1 MFYILF
7 MEDNNILA
15 VVLAGGK
22 SKRFGEDKNHIKLG
36 DKTLLEHVLSKIG
49 NKFEEI
55 LIVSSH
61 NQDIKKSENVNII
74 PDCFDDFGP
83 LAGVLSSMKWIKEN
97 QKQYKWVATFPSD
110 TPFFD
115 ISIIEEYKK
124 RININDSS
132 LYFIK
137 SNNKRH
143 NIFGLWSIDL
153 LEVLEDDL
161 KNNNFRKVEDWADK
175 IGVKTIDIEVNKF
188 DPFFNINTKED
199 FEKGKEIINKNLND

>member
-1 MFYILF
+1 
-7 MEDNNILA
+7 MEVNNILA

-22 SKRFGEDKNHIKLG
+22 SKRFDEDKNQIKLR
-36 DKTLLEHVLSKIG
+36 DKTLLEHVLSKII
-49 NKFEEI
+49 NKFEET

-61 NQDIKKSENVNII
+61 NQDIKKLENITII

-83 LAGVLSSMKWIKEN
+83 LAGVLSSMKWVKEN
-97 QKQYKWVATFPSD
+97 QKQYKWVASFPSD

-124 RININDSS
+124 RININDGS

-153 LEVLEDDL
+153 LDVLEDDL
-161 KNNNFRKVEDWADK
+161 KNNNFRKVEDWAYK
-175 IGVKTIDIEVNKF
+175 IGVKTIDIEVNEF

-199 FEKGKEIINKNLND
+199 FEKAKEILNKN